1 MPMLQK
7 LLDGRA
13 FLQESW
19 EELKKVTWPDY
30 EQLKNATFVI
40 IVFSVAVALIIFLMD
55 LVSRNAINLIFRIFG
70 A

>member
-1 MPMLQK
+1 MLQK